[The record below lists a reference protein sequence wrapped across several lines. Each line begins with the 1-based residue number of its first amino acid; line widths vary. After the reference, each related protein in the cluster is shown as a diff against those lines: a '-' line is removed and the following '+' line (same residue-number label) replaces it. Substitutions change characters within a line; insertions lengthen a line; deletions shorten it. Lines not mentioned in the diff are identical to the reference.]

1 MNNILN
7 NKRIGG
13 IVSFIVLLIFLFI
26 TRGNDVA
33 PAETATNTSE
43 PQSVVEVATDIVT
56 DPTATAA
63 STSEP
68 QVATEVAT
76 EIAIEP
82 TETAVSPP
90 NTDPIAPLWANSDGD
105 FDYYTL
111 ALSWQP
117 AFCETN
123 SRKPECASQTSTRY
137 DATNF
142 VLHGLWP
149 NRHDDP
155 SHDFAYCEQSDS
167 IIERDRRDW
176 CELPPLSLSDT
187 IASDLQVFMPGS
199 ASCLQNHEWYKHGTC
214 AGMSDDAYFALSNEL
229 VQQFS
234 QTAFTQ
240 YVADRIGEEVSRR
253 DLLNVF
259 EDEFGTDEY
268 LSLRC
273 TDIDGISTLSEIRL
287 PLKQELNDVSDF
299 SDIFP
304 SEYIRPQGNCPSY
317 FVIDAVG

>member
-1 MNNILN
+1 MNNKFN

-13 IVSFIVLLIFLFI
+13 ILSFIVLLIYLFM
-26 TRGNDVA
+26 TRGGDVDST
-33 PAETATNTSE
+33 ETATNTRE
-43 PQSVVEVATDIVT
+43 PQIVVEVATSVAT
-56 DPTATAA
+56 SVVVEPTATTASISEQEVAA
-63 STSEP
+63 S
-68 QVATEVAT
+68 VA
-76 EIAIEP
+76 I
-82 TETAVSPP
+82 
-90 NTDPIAPLWANSDGD
+90 DPIAAPLWANADGD

-123 SRKPECASQTSTRY
+123 SRKPECASQTSSRY

-149 NRHDDP
+149 NQHDDP

-187 IASDLQVFMPGS
+187 IADELQVFMPGS

-229 VQQFS
+229 VDQFS
-234 QTAFTQ
+234 QTAFNQ
-240 YVADRIGEEVSRR
+240 YVGEHVGEEVSRR
-253 DLLNVF
+253 DLLTVF

-273 TDIDGISTLSEIRL
+273 TDIDGVSTLSEIRL
-287 PLKQELNDVSDF
+287 PLKQNLDDVSNF

-317 FVIDAVG
+317 FMIDSV

>member
-13 IVSFIVLLIFLFI
+13 ILSFIVLLIFLFI
-26 TRGNDVA
+26 TRNNDTGST
-33 PAETATNTSE
+33 ETANNTVE
-43 PQSVVEVATDIVT
+43 PQALVEI
-56 DPTATAA
+56 DPTATVA

-68 QVATEVAT
+68 QQVATEVA
-76 EIAIEP
+76 IEVA
-82 TETAVSPP
+82 TETAVSSPTTNP
-90 NTDPIAPLWANSDGD
+90 TTPLWANSDGD

-123 SRKPECASQTSTRY
+123 GRKPECASQTSSRY

-155 SHDFAYCEQSDS
+155 TYDFAYCEQSDS
-167 IIERDRRDW
+167 IIERDNRDW

-199 ASCLQNHEWYKHGTC
+199 VSCLQNHEWYKHGTC
-214 AGMSDDAYFALSNEL
+214 AGMSDDAYFALSNAL

-240 YVADRIGEEVSRR
+240 YVADHIGEEVSRR

-273 TDIDGISTLSEIRL
+273 TDIDGVSTLSEIRL
-287 PLKQELNDVSDF
+287 PLKQDLNDVSNF

-317 FVIDAVG
+317 FVIDAAG